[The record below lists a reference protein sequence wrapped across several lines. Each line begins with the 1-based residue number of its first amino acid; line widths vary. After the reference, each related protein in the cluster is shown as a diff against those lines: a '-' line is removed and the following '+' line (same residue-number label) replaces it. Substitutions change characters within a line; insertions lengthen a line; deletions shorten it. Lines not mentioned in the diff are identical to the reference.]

1 MGFLN
6 LEKKIKELIIGR
18 LNLQVEPEEISNAAP
33 IFNSAQAEDIAEAS
47 EGESLGLDSIDA
59 LELVVVLNKE
69 FKVMITEEHMD
80 IFRSINT
87 MADFL
92 RKNSPIVDQLEV
104 S

>member
-1 MGFLN
+1 MS

-33 IFNSAQAEDIAEAS
+33 IFNSVQAEDITEVS
-47 EGESLGLDSIDA
+47 DGESLGLDSIDA

-69 FKVMITEEHMD
+69 FKVMITEEHMG

-92 RKNSPIVDQLEV
+92 RENSPIAEQFG
-104 S
+104 